1 MANQLMFLKN
11 RFFLF
16 SIKRNSISN
25 ELFLKKNIIFLQYF
39 IFFLYFVKNL
49 KPKEYFN
56 FYK

>member
-49 KPKEYFN
+49 KPKEYFH